1 MIIIVVTTGD
11 IKNIVD
17 HCGFHPSPW
26 RWKLVAGLPPVK
38 LAATSVGGNLGG
50 QIFSLYETKFKI
62 FRMYSLTASLAFY
75 VGILN
80 RKHRYSFRLC

>member
-17 HCGFHPSPW
+17 YCSFHPSPW
-26 RWKLVAGLPPVK
+26 CWKLVAGLPPVE

-50 QIFSLYETKFKI
+50 QIFSFYEAEVTF
-62 FRMYSLTASLAFY
+62 LE
-75 VGILN
+75 
-80 RKHRYSFRLC
+80 